1 MLHLFCTF
9 VCLCKKKA
17 HICNVLA
24 TNYEYC
30 LTSTFEASFVRCD
43 WIFCFIFSD
52 TFGKYKCIWW
62 MLKKQSLFV
71 LSRPFLLA
79 FKIFIFPRKRFRI
92 SCNKPITGYL
102 RFFVVSYF
110 WLYRVLSFL
119 RLGLINRCYLITK
132 DIAEDVIASG
142 DKHHQKI
149 KDSAIMLSTGWLE
162 PCCSQS
168 FACIYGI
175 SEYMT

>member
-1 MLHLFCTF
+1 MFWQPIM
-9 VCLCKKKA
+9 K
-17 HICNVLA
+17 
-24 TNYEYC
+24 YC

-110 WLYRVLSFL
+110 WLYHVLSFL
-119 RLGLINRCYLITK
+119 RLGLINRCYLTMK

-149 KDSAIMLSTGWLE
+149 KDSAIMLTTGWLE

-168 FACIYGI
+168 FACLYAI
-175 SEYMT
+175 SEYMTWLWEKSVTS